1 MLNIFKSRKVFLIVI
16 ASGILIFT
24 YFSYTAYA
32 NTGEKGRYDV
42 TLRYLTAEK
51 EYAEHDISNIEVSHY
66 LSNVVLSYEPWSI
79 AVVFKDEPNAVY
91 YYDYNNG
98 VISQGGISGYT
109 ENEIYKHFEGNG
121 EGLDKQ
127 R

>member
-32 NTGEKGRYDV
+32 ETGEKHRYDV

-51 EYAEHDISNIEVSHY
+51 GYAEHDISKIEVSHY

-79 AVVFKDEPNAVY
+79 AVVFKNEPNAIY

-98 VISQGGISGYT
+98 EISQGGISGYT
-109 ENEIYKHFEGNG
+109 ENEIYRHFEGVVR
-121 EGLDKQ
+121 GLDKSK
-127 R
+127 